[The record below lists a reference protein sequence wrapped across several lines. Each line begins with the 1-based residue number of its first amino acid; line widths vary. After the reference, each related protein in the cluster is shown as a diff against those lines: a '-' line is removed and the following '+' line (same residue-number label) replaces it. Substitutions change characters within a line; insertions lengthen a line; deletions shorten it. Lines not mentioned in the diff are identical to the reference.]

1 MLLQMLDVPVLLV
14 AIEPAVQQS
23 ALDFLQARG
32 HRCVLTGSLKEA
44 VQLLARS
51 SFSFTLLDLS
61 TNSQEGEDL
70 DLLSRLRLQEG
81 DPGALIGLVA
91 ETGMQDK
98 EGLLS
103 LLVDALLHKP
113 FADADLAIAINTAL
127 ARLGATRAV
136 AEEPPVRIRREMDL
150 WRSPR
155 MHEVVGI
162 IREAAAVDITV
173 LVTGETGTG
182 KDLVARAIHSLSA
195 RRGAPFVKVNCA
207 AVPRDLL
214 ESELF
219 GYERG
224 AFTGANKLKVG
235 KFESAHRGTI
245 FLDEIGDLHPDL
257 QGKLLHVLQD
267 GEFSRVGGKSALKV
281 DVRVIA
287 ATNQNLEQAA
297 ADGRFREDLFY
308 RLNVIQVAVPPLR
321 QRPEEIPLLID
332 YFVARYS
339 RLFRRH
345 GFSIPPAVV
354 NRLVHYRFP
363 GNVRELENLVKR
375 MIVLGDP
382 FLARTPLDVGDPSRI
397 SPDPALDAAAPSSE
411 VAQSSLREIGRKA
424 ALAAQREAIAR
435 VLQQAGWNRTRAAK
449 TLRVSYR
456 ALLYKM
462 KETGLGN
469 RGRSNAGRPDRQG
482 GHTV

>member
-1 MLLQMLDVPVLLV
+1 MGDSHVLLV
-14 AIEPAVQQS
+14 GIDPALEKS
-23 ALDFLQARG
+23 AGDFLETRG
-32 HRCVLTGSLKEA
+32 YRYVLAGSIKDAL
-44 VQLLARS
+44 QLLARNT
-51 SFSFTLLDLS
+51 FSFTLLDL
-61 TNSQEGEDL
+61 TPTGHGGVDL
-70 DLLSRLRLQEG
+70 DLLPRLRPQGG
-81 DPGALIGLVA
+81 DPGALIGIVTPA
-91 ETGMQDK
+91 GMQEK
-98 EGLLS
+98 GEALS
-103 LLVDALLHKP
+103 LLVDAVVYKP
-113 FADADLAIAINTAL
+113 LADDDLEAAINAVVSRVPA
-127 ARLGATRAV
+127 ARPV
-136 AEEPPVRIRREMDL
+136 AEQPVTRIRREMDL

-155 MHEVVGI
+155 MREVVAI
-162 IREAAAVDITV
+162 VREAAGVDITV
-173 LVTGETGTG
+173 LITGETGTG

-195 RRGAPFVKVNCA
+195 RRAAPFVKVNCA

-224 AFTGANKLKVG
+224 AFTGAHKLKVG

-257 QGKLLHVLQD
+257 QAKLLHVLQD

-297 ADGRFREDLFY
+297 GDGRFREDLYY
-308 RLNVIQVAVPPLR
+308 RLNVIQVIVPPLR
-321 QRPEEIPLLID
+321 ERQEEIPLLIE
-332 YFVARYS
+332 YFMELYS
-339 RLFRRH
+339 RLFRRD
-345 GFSIPPAVV
+345 GFSISPAVID
-354 NRLVHYRFP
+354 RLTQYRFP
-363 GNVRELENLVKR
+363 GNIRELENLVKR

-382 FLARTPLDVGDPSRI
+382 FLARIQLDAGGPPGNTGDPVRV
-397 SPDPALDAAAPSSE
+397 AAASTAL
-411 VAQSSLREIGRKA
+411 VQSSLREIGRKA
-424 ALAAQREAIAR
+424 ALAAQREAIAH

-462 KETGLGN
+462 RETGLGN
-469 RGRSNAGRPDRQG
+469 RPRPGSGRPDQHG